1 MFKDPQINFFLP
13 ALMKLMCMK
22 DNNPLCG
29 FRKLRK
35 PVSEPQS
42 EQAHV
47 DKARQHC
54 SQRHASET
62 RGQGKRQQI

>member
-1 MFKDPQINFFLP
+1 MFKDPQINFFVP

-54 SQRHASET
+54 SQGHASET
-62 RGQGKRQQI
+62 GGQGRRQQS